1 MTSPLLSIKQL
12 DVTFQQ
18 GEQST
23 DAVKAVSLD
32 VQNGET
38 VALIGESGSGKSVTA
53 LSVLQ
58 LLPYP
63 TAQHSQNSSIRFDKL
78 ELINAS
84 EKTLRNIRG
93 NRISM
98 IFQEP
103 MTSLNP
109 LHTVEKQISE
119 VLFLHEGLNKEQARN
134 RVIELLELVKIHNPS
149 ERLESYPHQLS
160 GGQRQR
166 VMIAMA
172 LANKPDLLIADEPTT
187 AVDVTVQAQLLELLQ
202 SLQKKLGMAIL
213 LITHDL
219 RVVSKMA
226 SRVYVMKQGQI
237 VESGTVERYIFEP

>member
-18 GEQST
+18 GEKST

-219 RVVSKMA
+219 REL
-226 SRVYVMKQGQI
+226 SRKWQAVY
-237 VESGTVERYIFEP
+237 TL

>member
-1 MTSPLLSIKQL
+1 
-12 DVTFQQ
+12 
-18 GEQST
+18 
-23 DAVKAVSLD
+23 
-32 VQNGET
+32 
-38 VALIGESGSGKSVTA
+38 
-53 LSVLQ
+53 
-58 LLPYP
+58 
-63 TAQHSQNSSIRFDKL
+63 
-78 ELINAS
+78 
-84 EKTLRNIRG
+84 
-93 NRISM
+93 M

-187 AVDVTVQAQLLELLQ
+187 AVDVTVQAQLHELLQ

-213 LITHDL
+213 LITHEL

-237 VESGTVERYIFEP
+237 VENGGGKDTFLSRQKDTIRMLVN

>member
-1 MTSPLLSIKQL
+1 MTSPLLSISNL
-12 DVTFQQ
+12 DVSFQQ
-18 GEQST
+18 GET
-23 DAVKAVSLD
+23 LTIAAKDVSID
-32 VQNGET
+32 VYPGET
-38 VALIGESGSGKSVTA
+38 VALIGDSGSGKSVTA
-53 LSVLQ
+53 LSALQ

-63 TAQHSQNSSIRFDKL
+63 IAQHSENSSIRFDNL
-78 ELINAS
+78 ELVQAS
-84 EKTLRNIRG
+84 EKTLRSIRG

-109 LHTVEKQISE
+109 LHTVEKQIGE
-119 VLFLHEGLNKEQARN
+119 VLFLHEKLNKHQVKA
-134 RVIELLELVKIHNPS
+134 RVIELLELVKIPNPS

-202 SLQKKLGMAIL
+202 SLQQKLGMAIL

-226 SRVYVMKQGQI
+226 SRVYVMKQGEI
-237 VESGTVERYIFEP
+237 VES